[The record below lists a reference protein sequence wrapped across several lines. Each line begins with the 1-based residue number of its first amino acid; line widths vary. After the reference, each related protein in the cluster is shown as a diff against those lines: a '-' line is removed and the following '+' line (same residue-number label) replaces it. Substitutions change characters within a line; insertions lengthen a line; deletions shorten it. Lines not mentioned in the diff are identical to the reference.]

1 MRNAALVD
9 DDPVELVI
17 LSGLAES
24 IDQPWTFTRF
34 SSVEDFIDASAA
46 TRFDVLFLDRRVPPH
61 SRFEDSV
68 AIVEQSGFEGHV
80 VLLTNHRVG
89 TKRPASKLNVLG
101 PYEKMDIQE
110 PEALEALLG
119 GQAPG

>member
-9 DDPVELVI
+9 DDPVELII

-24 IDQPWTFTRF
+24 IDQPWSFTRF
-34 SSVEDFIDASAA
+34 SSVEDFIDASAG

-61 SRFEDSV
+61 SCFEDSV

-89 TKRPASKLNVLG
+89 TKRPSSKLKMLG

-119 GQAPG
+119 GQSPT